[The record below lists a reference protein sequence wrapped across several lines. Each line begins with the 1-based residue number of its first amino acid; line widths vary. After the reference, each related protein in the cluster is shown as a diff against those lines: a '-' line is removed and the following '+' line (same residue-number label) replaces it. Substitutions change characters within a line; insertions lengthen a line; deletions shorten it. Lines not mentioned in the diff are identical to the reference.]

1 MATPRVLVADD
12 QVDVLEALR
21 LLLRGS
27 GVDTDSAGSIQAL
40 RDRLQTAE
48 YDLLLMDLN
57 YARDT
62 TSGRE
67 GLDMLAEVHNRHPML
82 PVIVMTGWGTIET
95 AVEAMRRGART
106 FIHKPWDNASLA
118 ATVSREIE
126 EGRARRR
133 DGAAASR
140 EREDAR
146 LIQRALL
153 PASLP
158 PIGCCEMAAL
168 WQPASDFGGDCYDA
182 LPLGGGR
189 IAISIADVSGKGLP
203 AAFLMSNLQASTR
216 AFSMQHSSPRGVAAS
231 INRALCA
238 NWSLRKY
245 ATFFYAVIDC
255 PSRTITFSNAGH
267 NPPVLVRADG
277 SVERLSTGGIAL
289 GMFEHAAYE
298 QHELAVRPG
307 DRLVLFTDGLTE
319 AENAEGVDFGDDRLV
334 DTIVT
339 HRDRPASELLNAVF
353 ERAREFTAGAFADD
367 ATLITVGIV

>member
-21 LLLRGS
+21 LLLRGA
-27 GVDTDSAGSIQAL
+27 GVDTDSAVSIQAL
-40 RDRLQTAE
+40 RDRLQSAE

-67 GLDMLAEVHNRHPML
+67 GLDMLAEVHRRDPML

-106 FIHKPWDNASLA
+106 FIHKPWDNAALT

-133 DGAAASR
+133 DGAKASR

-189 IAISIADVSGKGLP
+189 LAISIADVSGKGLP
-203 AAFLMSNLQASTR
+203 AAFLMSNLQASVR

-238 NWSLRKY
+238 NPSLRKY

-267 NPPVLVRADG
+267 NPPVLVRTNG
-277 SVERLSTGGIAL
+277 SIERLSTGGIAL
-289 GMFEHAAYE
+289 GMFEHATYE
-298 QHELAVRPG
+298 QQEIAVERG
-307 DRLVLFTDGLTE
+307 DRLVLYTDGLTE
-319 AENAEGVDFGDDRLV
+319 AEDADGVDFGDARLV
-334 DTIVT
+334 ETVVG
-339 HRDRPASELLNAVF
+339 HRDRSATTLLNAIF
-353 ERAREFTAGAFADD
+353 ERAREFTGGAFTDD
-367 ATLITVGIV
+367 ATLITVAIV

>member
-1 MATPRVLVADD
+1 MAVPRVLVADD

-21 LLLRGS
+21 LLLRGA
-27 GVDTDSAGSIQAL
+27 GVDTDSAVSIQAL
-40 RDRLQTAE
+40 RDRLQSAE

-67 GLDMLAEVHNRHPML
+67 GLDMLAEVHRRDPML

-106 FIHKPWDNASLA
+106 FIHKPWDNAALT

-133 DGAAASR
+133 DGAKASR

-158 PIGCCEMAAL
+158 PIGGCEMAAL

-203 AAFLMSNLQASTR
+203 AAFLMSNLQASVR

-238 NWSLRKY
+238 NPSLRKY

-267 NPPVLVRADG
+267 NPPVLVRTDG

-289 GMFEHAAYE
+289 GMFEHATYE
-298 QHELAVRPG
+298 QQEIAVESG
-307 DRLVLFTDGLTE
+307 DRLVLYTDGLTE
-319 AENAEGVDFGDDRLV
+319 AEDADGVDFGEARLV
-334 DTIVT
+334 ETVVG
-339 HRDRPASELLNAVF
+339 HRDRSASTLLNAIF
-353 ERAREFTAGAFADD
+353 ERAREFTGGAFTDD
-367 ATLITVGIV
+367 ATLITVVIG